1 MDHFLVKAFLKIFR
15 NYAINNSLCQNLP
28 FTCKR
33 AIICNLF
40 GMQYWM
46 FDECNA
52 TDLLS
57 KMFTDFTGNIRG
69 FSIRTGTLLIIIII
83 LYTVTL
89 LPQDFLTNENEK

>member
-1 MDHFLVKAFLKIFR
+1 MG
-15 NYAINNSLCQNLP
+15 Y
-28 FTCKR
+28 
-33 AIICNLF
+33 
-40 GMQYWM
+40 

-57 KMFTDFTGNIRG
+57 KLFTDFTGNIRG

-89 LPQDFLTNENEK
+89 LPQDFLTNEKMKIKEVLRKNNQKLLE